1 MDLTTMLT
9 TMLTIST
16 AHIGPVTAHM
26 LDAEDTTG
34 DMGVTVYIM
43 GDGYEADSWLIYVDP
58 NAEGKVP
65 EDLQRLMEFC
75 AGKGIDWLRLDGDG
89 EILPELPTY
98 EW

>member
-1 MDLTTMLT
+1 MDLT

-58 NAEGKVP
+58 KAEGNVP